1 MAAIIAIVL
10 IVIGAL
16 VVLGFAAHI
25 LFSPWLLILAV
36 GVLAWVMLR
45 RRSSRQ

>member
-45 RRSSRQ
+45 RRSSRR